1 MGDYRITG
9 NDPNYERT
17 KGQRNARSSGFLA
30 KLAGWSSII
39 LFGIGLV
46 SQQAGLFGLGFI
58 ALCVWGF
65 FKLISKFL
73 HNRFED

>member
-30 KLAGWSSII
+30 KLAGWLGII
-39 LFGIGLV
+39 LFVIGIMA
-46 SQQAGLFGLGFI
+46 SSAGLILLGLGL
-58 ALCVWGF
+58 LCVWLLL
-65 FKLISKFL
+65 KLISKFL
-73 HNRFED
+73 HNRFES